1 MYNWK
6 NVQYANS
13 SGILSAMAENDK
25 QAAAGRQQIVD
36 SITGFGDAYSE
47 LQTGKATAALA
58 GASTPEQAQDIF
70 NQYQQGANGFVD
82 QTALAEKFRTQAK
95 EFRDISEFDA
105 NMAYKNSQIDLSK
118 ANTGIAQGKLDIQ
131 NRVQDRMDDILNR
144 RQNISPTDPTPNPDN
159 AMFGSVMN
167 TYSSARFGQAQTED
181 TLLSNSGVNY
191 GLEKSY
197 KTNRQAAVI
206 PLLTK
211 GISNISSLTGKA
223 RDVQRTKDLLDID
236 NSGFQPDFKQDLK
249 KQYLEGIK
257 NIRNEE
263 TLVTTRG
270 QNNYVSGV
278 NKKINTPETA
288 PKSVIEWRDVFTGL
302 SLKGNVTKTE
312 AVRKYL
318 PQLTQFMREDLKSNW
333 MGRTYVNT
341 AGATVTNQGRPG
353 PSDGNFALDLIQ
365 NDGERQGMVQRVQSL
380 GLDEASNKIIL
391 DSLDK
396 NLGVT
401 TLQKRRKT
409 IFDTVTGEKDKY
421 YKEKEKRIFKSDN
434 NTDFN
439 KMLGPVDKYKGAHE
453 DVGEAFNLLQQ
464 DGDLH
469 AAGFLNNKDIFYKEM
484 RYFNP
489 GADNDSL
496 GLDTGSSMTGDFEI
510 GTMAK
515 QSGDLKDYSLGR
527 TAPDLLTRLE
537 NHSLDENSPDH
548 VTVEEIKAAQWRT
561 DEPTEVALIMKIVSL
576 QALKLR
582 KATESA
588 FDNAIRNYK

>member
-13 SGILSAMAENDK
+13 SGILSAMAENNK

-82 QTALAEKFRTQAK
+82 QTALAENFRTQTK
-95 EFRDISEFDA
+95 EFRDIRESDA
-105 NMAYKNSQIDLSK
+105 NMAYKNSQLELSK

-144 RQNISPTDPTPNPDN
+144 RQNISPTDPTTNPDN

-167 TYSSARFGQAQTED
+167 NYSSARFGQAQTED

-197 KTNRQAAVI
+197 KTNRQAAVT

-211 GISNISSLTGKA
+211 AISNISSLTGKA
-223 RDVQRTKDLLDID
+223 RDVQRAKDLLDID
-236 NSGFQPDFKQDLK
+236 NSGFQPDFKQNLK
-249 KQYLEGIK
+249 KQYLDGIK
-257 NIRNEE
+257 NIRANEE
-263 TLVTTRG
+263 IVVTRD
-270 QNNYVSGV
+270 QKNYM
-278 NKKINTPETA
+278 T
-288 PKSVIEWRDVFTGL
+288 
-302 SLKGNVTKTE
+302 NVTKEINNTKSTPSTVEGWKDKFTE
-312 AVRKYL
+312 ISLNGNMTKAEAAKKFL
-318 PQLTQFMREDLKSNW
+318 PQLTTSMRGIIKKHYQQEQFTDADGKSKDKLL
-333 MGRTYVNT
+333 RS
-341 AGATVTNQGRPG
+341 G
-353 PSDGNFALDLIQ
+353 PVDDNFALEIIQ
-365 NDGERQGMVQRVQSL
+365 NRGMQVGISQFVQSL
-380 GLDEASNKIIL
+380 GLDKATNETIL
-391 DSLDK
+391 NSLNE

-401 TLQKRRKT
+401 SLQKSRKT
-409 IFDTVTGEKDKY
+409 TFDAAVEAKAKYEKKKEKDT
-421 YKEKEKRIFKSDN
+421 FTLNN

-439 KMLGPVDKYKGAHE
+439 KMLGPVDKYQGAHE

-489 GADNDSL
+489 GADNDTF
-496 GLDTGSSMTGDFEI
+496 GADTGSSMTGDFEI

-515 QSGDLKDYSLGR
+515 QSGDLRDYSLGR
-527 TAPDLLTRLE
+527 TAPDLLTRLK
-537 NHSLDENSPDH
+537 NHNKDEKSPDH

-576 QALKLR
+576 QALKIR
-582 KATESA
+582 NATESA